1 MVGDDDAVAAG
12 GCGGRKI
19 LPAVFQLLVMMANGM
34 SIDDAF
40 HAPRIDVSG
49 GETIVVDPNLP
60 AAVRSALAGAVP
72 TLEAE
77 RTVYPYHFTIA
88 GAVRRSGG
96 INEGATEPHQPWSEA
111 VAEDEV

>member
-1 MVGDDDAVAAG
+1 
-12 GCGGRKI
+12 
-19 LPAVFQLLVMMANGM
+19 M

-49 GETIVVDPNLP
+49 PDAVVMDPNLP
-60 AAVRSALAGAVP
+60 DAVRSALAQKFQ
-72 TLEAE
+72 TMEAE
-77 RTVYPYHFTIA
+77 RTVYPYHFTVA

-96 INEGATEPHQPWSEA
+96 MNEGATEPHQPWSEA